1 MERVSVII
9 PTYNRGEKI
18 LNSVNSVL
26 QQTYDDI
33 ELLVVD
39 DGSVDSTQEIIE
51 SIRDERIRYIR
62 QTKNIGASAAR
73 NEGAKQAKSEI
84 IAYNDSDD
92 LWKPEKLEKQ
102 MKYWERHSEFSMVYC
117 AYSMNRPEGTFVVP
131 DEQMEGEL
139 EGDIFL
145 WLLLR
150 NSIGTPTMVMRRADF
165 FKAGGFD
172 TTFRSLE
179 DWEFAIRFSE
189 KNGIGYISDILVD
202 AGYNEDGI
210 SSRVSAYY
218 ESRCKI
224 IAKYKHQLME
234 NGIFENVVNDVLMRA
249 QKRGILETVKKML
262 ILFLRTM

>member
-9 PTYNRGEKI
+9 PTYNRGEKV

-26 QQTYDDI
+26 QQTYDNI
-33 ELLVVD
+33 ELLIVD
-39 DGSVDSTQEIIE
+39 DGSADNTQEIVE
-51 SIRDERIRYIR
+51 SIGDERIRYIK
-62 QTKNIGASAAR
+62 QTKNVGAGASR
-73 NEGAKQAKSEI
+73 NEGAKLAKSEI

-102 MKYWERHSEFSMVYC
+102 MKYWEQHSEFSMIYC
-117 AYSMNRPEGTFVVP
+117 AYSMSRPEGTFVVP
-131 DEQMEGEL
+131 DEQMEGKL
-139 EGDIFL
+139 EGDIFS

-165 FKAGGFD
+165 FEAGGFD

-189 KNGIGYISDILVD
+189 KNGIGYISDVLVD
-202 AGYNEDGI
+202 AGYSENGI
-210 SSRVSAYY
+210 SSRVSEYY

-224 IAKYKHQLME
+224 IAKYKRQLME
-234 NGIFENVVNDVLMRA
+234 NGIFENAVNDVFIRA
-249 QKRGILETVKKML
+249 QKRGILETVKKMMM
-262 ILFLRTM
+262 LFLRTM